1 MRTVISLILFAVTMA
16 AGGQSGTVVSVY
28 STQQGLPSNVVR
40 GIDEDL
46 DGGLWVSTDNGLCL
60 FRNPSAPE
68 RGIVVMKRG
77 GSADDKHPVSN
88 DQNMIYADRHAPI
101 LWIATRSDGLDA
113 YHYRTNTFVHYP
125 ARQSSS
131 HETAASSSQNAAVSN
146 GKTIVSNG
154 KTAISASPTLHDAS
168 VTSIVPDGN
177 RTLWL
182 TSWMGGFTCM
192 DKLRGQFYHFDRR
205 NLPQLPCDSCWCILP
220 LPVGD
225 RYPLSSENE
234 SPTVSRF
241 LAVGHV
247 NHGLTLID
255 LKTSSCR
262 NYPIISCF
270 KAGYAA
276 EDGVRSMVRDGRGNL
291 WMGTE
296 KGLAV
301 FDMKRRKAVEVPEI
315 SGLVNHLSLQGDTIL
330 ASTRDMGLLS
340 ISVSDY
346 YRHPNAPTIHQIGMG
361 SAKLSASLAV
371 NTSLVDRSG
380 QLWLGSQEEGLLL
393 VRRNSLWFFPLDM
406 PPTVQDNVTALL
418 ALSAE
423 DVWIGTFQKG
433 LFRWN
438 PHTGECRSVTLVDAN
453 GGRRIFVNGLAL
465 WQGRVAVATGQGLF
479 LVEPETSRYR
489 CLSHKELR
497 LSSDYILA
505 LATDR
510 WGQLWCSSLNDGI
523 RVYDCRLQLRW
534 RIDRNAL
541 HTSRAVAHLCPILG
555 DRMAG
560 TTGSGLLLIRQDKA
574 GRPILPISPD
584 SIGSSPQLSTI
595 HTLCSDAE
603 NRLLCFTPGGIFR
616 LENGA
621 FTPLYP
627 CLYNEQQANLRT
639 VTRLSDGSILWY
651 GNRSMGVMSYNDASC
666 VLPSDTL
673 FSLVGILAV
682 LTLLVLVAICIFALR
697 RRSIRKANSTSS
709 QSSFEPSQSSLAPS
723 QSSLAPSQSSTSP
736 SGIPT
741 EAIGGSLSAEDNAL
755 IRRLEDTV
763 ARMESLEA
771 LSRDSLAQEMCM
783 STSTLYRRM
792 KQVLGLSPNEWIR
805 IRRLERARKLLKS
818 GRNVSETA
826 ILVGLDSAYLAR
838 CYKEHYGVYPSEE
851 AFRTADGGKPTVE
864 G

>member
-1 MRTVISLILFAVTMA
+1 MRTVLLPFFFAAVMA
-16 AGGQSGTVVSVY
+16 VHGQSGPTVSVY
-28 STQQGLPSNVVR
+28 STQQGLSSNVVR

-46 DGGLWVSTDNGLCL
+46 DGSLWASTDNGLCL
-60 FRNPSAPE
+60 FRNPYAPE
-68 RGIVVMKRG
+68 RGIVVMKRS

-88 DQNMIYADRHAPI
+88 DLNMIYADRHAPV

-113 YHYRTNTFVHYP
+113 YHYRTNTFTHYSVG
-125 ARQSSS
+125 QSPLRKNGVV
-131 HETAASSSQNAAVSN
+131 ASA
-146 GKTIVSNG
+146 
-154 KTAISASPTLHDAS
+154 TLHDAS
-168 VTSIVPDGN
+168 VTCIAPDGD
-177 RTLWL
+177 RILWL

-192 DKLRGQFYHFDRR
+192 DKLRGQFYHFDRN

-220 LPVGD
+220 LPGGGRHPV
-225 RYPLSSENE
+225 SSKPEC
-234 SPTVSRF
+234 PAVSRL

-255 LKTSSCR
+255 LKTGLCR
-262 NYPIISCF
+262 NYPVIRCF
-270 KAGYAA
+270 KAGYTA

-301 FDMKRRKAVEVPEI
+301 FDMKRRKAVEVPGV
-315 SGLVNHLSLQGDTIL
+315 SGLVNHLSLRGDSIR
-330 ASTRDMGLLS
+330 ASTRDMGLLTL
-340 ISVSDY
+340 SVSDY
-346 YRHPNAPTIHQIGMG
+346 YRRPDSPVVSQTGMA
-361 SAKLSASLAV
+361 SAKLPPSLAV
-371 NTSLVDRSG
+371 NTSLTDRSG
-380 QLWLGSQEEGLLL
+380 QLWLGTQEEGLLL
-393 VRRNSLWFFPLDM
+393 VRRNSPQFFPLDM

-433 LFRWN
+433 LYRWN

-479 LVEPETSRYR
+479 IVEPETGRYR
-489 CLSHKELR
+489 CHSHKELH

-505 LATDR
+505 LAADR

-523 RVYDCRLQLRW
+523 SVFGQRLQLRS

-541 HTSRAVAHLCPILG
+541 HTGRAVAHMCPVAG
-555 DRMAG
+555 DTMAG
-560 TTGSGLLLIRQDKA
+560 TTGSGLLLIRQDNT
-574 GRPILPISPD
+574 GRPILPITSD
-584 SIGSSPQLSTI
+584 SIGGSPLLSTV
-595 HTLCSDAE
+595 HTLCPDAN
-603 NRLLCFTPGGIFR
+603 NRLLCFTPGGIYR
-616 LENGA
+616 LENA
-621 FTPLYP
+621 ALTPLYP
-627 CLYNEQQANLRT
+627 CLYNERQANLRT

-651 GNRSMGVMSYNDASC
+651 GNRSMGVMSGNGASA
-666 VLPSDTL
+666 VLPTASRFPL
-673 FSLVGILAV
+673 GGILAV
-682 LTLLVLVAICIFALR
+682 LTLLMLAAAGLLTMR
-697 RRSIRKANSTSS
+697 RRPLRKARAAI
-709 QSSFEPSQSSLAPS
+709 PPAAPASSL
-723 QSSLAPSQSSTSP
+723 SSSAP

-741 EAIGGSLSAEDNAL
+741 DTGGSSLSAEDNAL
-755 IRRLEDTV
+755 IRRLEETV

-838 CYKEHYGVYPSEE
+838 CYKEHFGIYPSEE
-851 AFRTADGGKPTVE
+851 AFHAAEGGK
-864 G
+864 

>member
-1 MRTVISLILFAVTMA
+1 MRTVLLPFFFAAVMA
-16 AGGQSGTVVSVY
+16 VYGQSRPTASVY
-28 STQQGLPSNVVR
+28 STQQGLPSNAVR

-46 DGGLWVSTDNGLCL
+46 DGGLWASTDNGLCL

-68 RGIVVMKRG
+68 RGVVVMKRS

-88 DQNMIYADRHAPI
+88 DLNMIYADRQAPV

-113 YHYRTNTFVHYP
+113 YHYRTNTFTHYP
-125 ARQSSS
+125 AGQSPLP
-131 HETAASSSQNAAVSN
+131 QNTV
-146 GKTIVSNG
+146 T
-154 KTAISASPTLHDAS
+154 ASPTLHDAS
-168 VTSIVPDGN
+168 VTCIAPDGD
-177 RTLWL
+177 RALWL

-192 DKLRGQFYHFDRR
+192 DKRRGQFYHFDRN
-205 NLPQLPCDSCWCILP
+205 NLPQLACDSCWCILP
-220 LPVGD
+220 LPGGG
-225 RYPLSSENE
+225 RHPLSSKTE
-234 SPTVSRF
+234 SPAVSRL

-255 LKTSSCR
+255 LNTGRCR
-262 NYPIISCF
+262 NYPVIRCF

-276 EDGVRSMVRDGRGNL
+276 EDGVRSMVIDGRGNL

-301 FDMKRRKAVEVPEI
+301 FDMKRRKAVEIPGI
-315 SGLVNHLSLQGDTIL
+315 SGLVNHLSLQGDSIR
-330 ASTRDMGLLS
+330 ASTRDMGLLTL
-340 ISVSDY
+340 SVSDY
-346 YRHPNAPTIHQIGMG
+346 YRHPDSPTIHQTDMT

-371 NTSLVDRSG
+371 NASLIDRSG
-380 QLWLGSQEEGLLL
+380 QLWLGTQEEGLLL
-393 VRRNSLWFFPLDM
+393 VRRNSPWFFPLDM
-406 PPTVQDNVTALL
+406 PPAVQDNVTALL

-453 GGRRIFVNGLAL
+453 GGRRIFVNGLTL

-479 LVEPETSRYR
+479 IVEPETGRYR
-489 CLSHKELR
+489 CHSHKELH

-523 RVYDCRLQLRW
+523 SVYNRRLQLRW

-541 HTSRAVAHLCPILG
+541 HTRRAVAHLCPIVG
-555 DRMAG
+555 DTMAG
-560 TTGSGLLLIRQDKA
+560 TTGSGLLLVRQDST
-574 GRPILPISPD
+574 GRPILPIFPD
-584 SIGSSPQLSTI
+584 SISGSPLLSTV
-595 HTLCSDAE
+595 HTLCSDAK
-603 NRLLCFTPGGIFR
+603 NRLLCFTPGGIYR
-616 LENGA
+616 LENA
-621 FTPLYP
+621 ALTPLYP
-627 CLYNEQQANLRT
+627 CLYNEQQANFRT
-639 VTRLSDGSILWY
+639 VTRLFDGSILWY
-651 GNRSMGVMSYNDASC
+651 GNRSMGVMSDNGTSA
-666 VLPSDTL
+666 VLPTASRFPLGGTL
-673 FSLVGILAV
+673 VV
-682 LTLLVLVAICIFALR
+682 LTLFVLAAAGLFTLR
-697 RRSIRKANSTSS
+697 RRSLRKAKAAAST
-709 QSSFEPSQSSLAPS
+709 L
-723 QSSLAPSQSSTSP
+723 

-741 EAIGGSLSAEDNAL
+741 DTGGSDLSSSYAASSAEDNAL
-755 IRRLEDTV
+755 IRRLEETV
-763 ARMESLEA
+763 ARMESLET

-805 IRRLERARKLLKS
+805 LRRLERARKLLKS

-838 CYKEHYGVYPSEE
+838 CYKEHFGVYPSEE
-851 AFRTADGGKPTVE
+851 AFHAAEGGK
-864 G
+864 